1 MYDDPWSTANK
12 IKCQRCGQ
20 YNPIENSSCH
30 HEENGDVDHF
40 ADFYTCSFCGHR
52 GRRLVQLSLKSKMMA
67 KRRPTITLKVRSIRQ
82 TFRENCV
89 FEHLLAI
96 K

>member
-20 YNPIENSSCH
+20 YNPIENSLCH

-52 GRRLVQLSLKSKMMA
+52 GRRLIRLVA
-67 KRRPTITLKVRSIRQ
+67 KTKDDGKETTYDNLESAFYQ
-82 TFRENCV
+82 TDV
-89 FEHLLAI
+89 S
-96 K
+96 